1 MSDARAALEELIR
14 ARRED
19 CAGLSRMIG
28 RNPAYIQQY
37 VKRGSPKRLA
47 EADRALLA
55 RYFGVPE
62 SVLGGP
68 PERET
73 RIVAAADGGGRREVD
88 LVAVPR
94 LKLGAS
100 AGPGALGGEERAG
113 AEMVFPP
120 AMLRELGAGRPA
132 ALAIIK
138 VEGESMLPTLAPG
151 DDILVDGDDAAARLR
166 EGVYVLRGGDALI
179 VKRLALGPNGGLAI
193 LSDNPLNRDWTGVDP
208 KTLDVVGRVIWA
220 GRRMR

>member
-1 MSDARAALEELIR
+1 MADPRAALEELIR
-14 ARRED
+14 TRRED
-19 CAGLSRMIG
+19 CAGLSRLLG

-37 VKRGSPKRLA
+37 VKRGTPRRLA
-47 EADRALLA
+47 EADRRLLA
-55 RYFGVPE
+55 RYFGVSE
-62 SVLGGP
+62 AVLGGP
-68 PERET
+68 PERAV
-73 RIVAAADGGGRREVD
+73 RIVAAGDGAARRDAD

-100 AGPGALGGEERAG
+100 AGPGAFGGEERAA

-132 ALAIIK
+132 GLAIIR
-138 VEGESMLPTLAPG
+138 VEGESMQPTLAPG
-151 DDILVDGDDAAARLR
+151 DDILVDGDDAADRLR

-179 VKRLALGPNGGLAI
+179 VKRVALGPDGRFAI
-193 LSDNPLNRDWTGVDP
+193 LSDNPLNRDWAGVDP